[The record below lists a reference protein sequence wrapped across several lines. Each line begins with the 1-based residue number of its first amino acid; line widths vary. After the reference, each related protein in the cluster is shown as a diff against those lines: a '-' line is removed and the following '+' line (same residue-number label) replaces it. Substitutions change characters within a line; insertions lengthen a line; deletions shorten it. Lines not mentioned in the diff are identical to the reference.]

1 MNEHPT
7 ARRLRRIAPAAAGL
21 VAVLTLAGPGLV
33 AGAVPVDAV
42 PVDAGPAHAVLVDTT
57 TTTVPDTTTTTVAPT
72 TTTTSSTTTTT
83 TTRPTTTTTHP
94 TTTTT
99 HPSTTTTTT
108 PAKAAKSSVS
118 WVLIGV
124 IVVVLLLI
132 ALVVAL
138 LVSRNRK
145 SALDA
150 WRRRALPALSDA
162 RLAREALLSPS
173 ALSDD
178 AELRG
183 AVSVQAERAAV
194 ALEQAASTAPEP
206 AAGGSASTAAGA
218 LRGLAFAIEAD
229 RLLRNGAA
237 APTGVQL
244 AQADGARRDR
254 DAELQGALARL
265 QTHVTPPTDGR

>member
-1 MNEHPT
+1 
-7 ARRLRRIAPAAAGL
+7 
-21 VAVLTLAGPGLV
+21 
-33 AGAVPVDAV
+33 
-42 PVDAGPAHAVLVDTT
+42 
-57 TTTVPDTTTTTVAPT
+57 
-72 TTTTSSTTTTT
+72 
-83 TTRPTTTTTHP
+83 
-94 TTTTT
+94 
-99 HPSTTTTTT
+99 
-108 PAKAAKSSVS
+108 VS
-118 WVLIGV
+118 WALIGV

-132 ALVVAL
+132 ALVAAL

-150 WRRRALPALSDA
+150 WRRRALPALGDA

-173 ALSDD
+173 ARTDD

-194 ALEQAASTAPEP
+194 ALDQAGSTAPDP
-206 AAGGSASTAAGA
+206 AAGGSATTAAGA

-244 AQADGARRDR
+244 AQADEARRDR

-265 QTHVTPPTDGR
+265 QNHVTPPTGGR

>member
-1 MNEHPT
+1 MSGHPT
-7 ARRLRRIAPAAAGL
+7 SRRFRRMAPAAAGL
-21 VAVLTLAGPGLV
+21 VAVLTLVGPGVV
-33 AGAVPVDAV
+33 AGA
-42 PVDAGPAHAVLVDTT
+42 AGPSSARTVSSPVVLVDTT

-83 TTRPTTTTTHP
+83 HP

-99 HPSTTTTTT
+99 SSSTTTTTVPNGNT
-108 PAKAAKSSVS
+108 KSTSVP
-118 WVLIGV
+118 WGLVAL

-132 ALVVAL
+132 GLVIALMVG
-138 LVSRNRK
+138 RNRK
-145 SALDA
+145 TALDA

-162 RLAREALLSPS
+162 RLAREALLSAS
-173 ALSDD
+173 AQSDD

-183 AVSVQAERAAV
+183 AVSVQAERAAA
-194 ALEQAASTAPEP
+194 ALEQAGSTAPDP
-206 AAGGSASTAAGA
+206 AAGGSATTAAGA
-218 LRGLAFAIEAD
+218 LRGLAFSIEAD

-244 AQADGARRDR
+244 AQADEARRDR

-265 QTHVTPPTDGR
+265 QAHVTPPTDGR

>member
-1 MNEHPT
+1 MSAHPT
-7 ARRLRRIAPAAAGL
+7 ARRFRRLAPAAAGL
-21 VAVLTLAGPGLV
+21 VAALTLAMPGPL
-33 AGAVPVDAV
+33 AGAAGPV
-42 PVDAGPAHAVLVDTT
+42 PAHAVLVDTT

-83 TTRPTTTTTHP
+83 THP

-99 HPSTTTTTT
+99 AHPSTTTTSSSTT
-108 PAKAAKSSVS
+108 TTTVPNGKSTSNSIPWGLVA
-118 WVLIGV
+118 L

-132 ALVVAL
+132 GLVIALMVG
-138 LVSRNRK
+138 RNRK

-173 ALSDD
+173 AQSDD

-194 ALEQAASTAPEP
+194 ALEQAGSTAPDP
-206 AAGGSASTAAGA
+206 AAGGSATTAAGA
-218 LRGLAFAIEAD
+218 LRGLAFSIEAD

-244 AQADGARRDR
+244 AQADEARRDR
-254 DAELQGALARL
+254 DAELQGALARF
-265 QTHVTPPTDGR
+265 QGHVTPPTEGR

>member
-1 MNEHPT
+1 MSVRPT
-7 ARRLRRIAPAAAGL
+7 VRRFRRVAPAAAGL
-21 VAVLTLAGPGLV
+21 VAVLSLAGPGLV
-33 AGAVPVDAV
+33 AGA
-42 PVDAGPAHAVLVDTT
+42 AGTRPAHVVLVDTT
-57 TTTVPDTTTTTVAPT
+57 TTTVPDTTTTTEAPT

-83 TTRPTTTTTHP
+83 TRPTTTTTTSS

-99 HPSTTTTTT
+99 RPSTTTTTT
-108 PAKAAKSSVS
+108 PAKASKSSVS
-118 WVLIGV
+118 WALIGV

-145 SALDA
+145 TALDA

-194 ALEQAASTAPEP
+194 ALEQAASTAPDP
-206 AAGGSASTAAGA
+206 AAGGSATTAAGA
-218 LRGLAFAIEAD
+218 LRGLAFSIEAD

-244 AQADGARRDR
+244 AQADEARRDR
-254 DAELQGALARL
+254 DAELQAALARL
-265 QTHVTPPTDGR
+265 QTHVAPPTDGR

>member
-1 MNEHPT
+1 MSVRPT
-7 ARRLRRIAPAAAGL
+7 VRRFRRVAPAAAGL
-21 VAVLTLAGPGLV
+21 VAVLSLAGPGLV
-33 AGAVPVDAV
+33 AGA
-42 PVDAGPAHAVLVDTT
+42 AGTVPAHVVLVDTT
-57 TTTVPDTTTTTVAPT
+57 TTTVPDTTTTTEAPT

-83 TTRPTTTTTHP
+83 TRPTTTTTTSS

-99 HPSTTTTTT
+99 RPSTTTTTT
-108 PAKAAKSSVS
+108 PAKASKSSVS
-118 WVLIGV
+118 WALIGV

-145 SALDA
+145 TALDA

-194 ALEQAASTAPEP
+194 ALEQAASTAPDP
-206 AAGGSASTAAGA
+206 AAGGSATTAAGA
-218 LRGLAFAIEAD
+218 LRGLAFSIEAD

-244 AQADGARRDR
+244 AQADEARRDR
-254 DAELQGALARL
+254 DAELQAALARL
-265 QTHVTPPTDGR
+265 QTHVAPPTDGR